1 MKRHNISLIM
11 ILLLSVIL
19 IMIGCK
25 NNTKVASEMLAT
37 ESIIETKP
45 TDFIR
50 EVSTASIETET
61 KKPSFWLFLFNRKE
75 YNKQLNEQESSIVE
89 DKDIENT
96 VVEKQT
102 IVVAEETKKSNI
114 AKTKNNK
121 KVVATKSTISN
132 AKFINNKKAS
142 TLSNIDK
149 PTNKNIEETFNEVNK
164 TETIVSDEE
173 SENIEYI
180 EKVFKKT
187 KDKLNINILIKDAN
201 DRNYNKIYEDLI
213 DGKYENTIN
222 NFIDN
227 CEGIFNDIKVELNK
241 AKYKDFNKSLANKLK
256 DSKYDKIK
264 SDIEKA
270 IKKYNK
276 ETKEVEN
283 LIKRL
288 NFKTLI
294 LNLNKGKYKSLVNE
308 IKKVIFDSKYD
319 SIREDFINE
328 FVEGEYTEITYDFIY
343 NLLDI
348 TYKYKIDIVEE
359 TVETTREIVVE
370 ETINEVDEVKENKIP
385 IIPIIHNGLVTM
397 MPNMAQIKSNTLLRN
412 LYITVIHLF

>member
-1 MKRHNISLIM
+1 MKRYNILLIT
-11 ILLLSVIL
+11 ILLLSGIL
-19 IMIGCK
+19 IINGCK
-25 NNTKVASEMLAT
+25 NNTKVASEKLAT
-37 ESIIETKP
+37 ESIIETQ
-45 TDFIR
+45 TAGFIR
-50 EVSTASIETET
+50 EVPTASKETEK

-75 YNKQLNEQESSIVE
+75 YNKQLNEEKSTIVE
-89 DKDIENT
+89 SKAIENI

-114 AKTKNNK
+114 TKTKNNK
-121 KVVATKSTISN
+121 RVIATQSTISN
-132 AKFINNKKAS
+132 AKLSIDDKFINNKKVS
-142 TLSNIDK
+142 TLSNIDR
-149 PTNKNIEETFNEVNK
+149 PTNKNIEETFNEVNE

-187 KDKLNINILIKDAN
+187 KDKLNINIFIKDAN

-227 CEGIFNDIKVELNK
+227 YEGIFNDIKVELNK
-241 AKYKDFNKSLANKLK
+241 TKYKDFNKSLANKLK

-264 SDIEKA
+264 SDIEKSL
-270 IKKYNK
+270 KKYNK
-276 ETKEVEN
+276 ETKEVES

-288 NFKTLI
+288 NLKTLI

-308 IKKVIFDSKYD
+308 IKKVIFDNKYD
-319 SIREDFINE
+319 SIKEDFINE
-328 FVEGEYTEITYDFIY
+328 FVEGEYAEITYDFIY

-359 TVETTREIVVE
+359 TVETTKEIVVE

-385 IIPIIHNGLVTM
+385 IIPIAGFIIIFIIILIT
-397 MPNMAQIKSNTLLRN
+397 T
-412 LYITVIHLF
+412 YIIINRKRE

>member
-1 MKRHNISLIM
+1 MKRHNMSLIT
-11 ILLLSVIL
+11 ILLLSGIL
-19 IMIGCK
+19 IINGCK
-25 NNTKVASEMLAT
+25 NNIKVASEKLAT
-37 ESIIETKP
+37 ESIIETKA

-50 EVSTASIETET
+50 EVPTASKENEK
-61 KKPSFWLFLFNRKE
+61 KKPSFLLFLFNRKE
-75 YNKQLNEQESSIVE
+75 YNRQLNELESTIVE
-89 DKDIENT
+89 SKNIENT

-121 KVVATKSTISN
+121 RVVATKSTLSN
-132 AKFINNKKAS
+132 TKLSIDDKFINNKMAS
-142 TLSNIDK
+142 TLSN
-149 PTNKNIEETFNEVNK
+149 
-164 TETIVSDEE
+164 EE

-180 EKVFKKT
+180 DKVFKKT
-187 KDKLNINILIKDAN
+187 KDKLNINILIKDTN

-227 CEGIFNDIKVELNK
+227 YEGIFNDIKVELNK

-264 SDIEKA
+264 SDIEKSL
-270 IKKYNK
+270 KKYNK
-276 ETKEVEN
+276 ETKEVES

-308 IKKVIFDSKYD
+308 IKKVIFDNKYD

-359 TVETTREIVVE
+359 TVETTKEIVVE

-385 IIPIIHNGLVTM
+385 IIPIAGVIIIFIIILIT
-397 MPNMAQIKSNTLLRN
+397 T
-412 LYITVIHLF
+412 YIIINRKRE

>member
-25 NNTKVASEMLAT
+25 NNTKVASEKLAT
-37 ESIIETKP
+37 ESIIETKT

-50 EVSTASIETET
+50 EVPTSSKETEK

-227 CEGIFNDIKVELNK
+227 YEGIFNDIKVELNK

-385 IIPIIHNGLVTM
+385 IIPIAGFIIIFIIILIT
-397 MPNMAQIKSNTLLRN
+397 T
-412 LYITVIHLF
+412 YIIINRKRE

>member
-11 ILLLSVIL
+11 ILLLSGIL
-19 IMIGCK
+19 IITGCK
-25 NNTKVASEMLAT
+25 NNTKVASEKLAT
-37 ESIIETKP
+37 ESIIETKT

-50 EVSTASIETET
+50 EVPTASKETEK
-61 KKPSFWLFLFNRKE
+61 KKPSFLLFLFNRKE
-75 YNKQLNEQESSIVE
+75 YNKQLNEEGSTTAKS
-89 DKDIENT
+89 KAIENT

-102 IVVAEETKKSNI
+102 IVVAEETKKSNK

-132 AKFINNKKAS
+132 AKLSIDDKFINNKKAS

-149 PTNKNIEETFNEVNK
+149 PTNKNIKETFNEVNE

-227 CEGIFNDIKVELNK
+227 YEGIFNDIKVELNK
-241 AKYKDFNKSLANKLK
+241 TEYKDFNKSLANKIK

-276 ETKEVEN
+276 ETKEVES

-308 IKKVIFDSKYD
+308 IKKVIFNSKYD
-319 SIREDFINE
+319 GIREDFINE

-359 TVETTREIVVE
+359 TVETTKEIVVE

-385 IIPIIHNGLVTM
+385 IIPITGFIIILIIILIT
-397 MPNMAQIKSNTLLRN
+397 T
-412 LYITVIHLF
+412 YIIINRKRE

>member
-1 MKRHNISLIM
+1 MKKQNISFLI
-11 ILLLSVIL
+11 ILLFCGIL
-19 IMIGCK
+19 FLNGCK
-25 NNTKVASEMLAT
+25 TKVASEKLAT
-37 ESIIETKP
+37 ESIIETKT

-50 EVSTASIETET
+50 EVSTVSKETEK

-75 YNKQLNEQESSIVE
+75 YNKQLNEQESSIIE
-89 DKDIENT
+89 SKAIENK
-96 VVEKQT
+96 VVEKQI
-102 IVVAEETKKSNI
+102 IVVAEETK
-114 AKTKNNK
+114 NK

-132 AKFINNKKAS
+132 AKLSIDDKFINNKKVS

-149 PTNKNIEETFNEVNK
+149 TTNKNIKETFNEVNE

-227 CEGIFNDIKVELNK
+227 YEGIFNDIKVELNK

-276 ETKEVEN
+276 ETKEVES

-294 LNLNKGKYKSLVNE
+294 LNLNKGKYKLLVNE

-319 SIREDFINE
+319 SLREDFINE
-328 FVEGEYTEITYDFIY
+328 FVEGKYTEITYDFIY

-348 TYKYKIDIVEE
+348 IYKYKIDIVEE
-359 TVETTREIVVE
+359 TVETTTVDEIE

-385 IIPIIHNGLVTM
+385 IIPITGFIIILIIILIT
-397 MPNMAQIKSNTLLRN
+397 T
-412 LYITVIHLF
+412 YIIINRKRE

>member
-1 MKRHNISLIM
+1 MKRHNISLIT
-11 ILLLSVIL
+11 ILLLSGIL
-19 IMIGCK
+19 IITGCK
-25 NNTKVASEMLAT
+25 NNTKVASEKLAT
-37 ESIIETKP
+37 ESIIETKT

-50 EVSTASIETET
+50 EVPTASKETEK
-61 KKPSFWLFLFNRKE
+61 KKPSFLLFLFNRKE
-75 YNKQLNEQESSIVE
+75 YNRQLNEEESTIVE
-89 DKDIENT
+89 SNIIEDK
-96 VVEKQT
+96 VVKKQT

-121 KVVATKSTISN
+121 RVVATKSTISN
-132 AKFINNKKAS
+132 AKLSVDDKFINNKKAS

-149 PTNKNIEETFNEVNK
+149 PTNKNIKETFNEVNE

-227 CEGIFNDIKVELNK
+227 YEGIFNDIKVELNK

-276 ETKEVEN
+276 ETKEVES

-308 IKKVIFDSKYD
+308 IKKVVFDSKYD

-359 TVETTREIVVE
+359 TVEATKEIVVE

-385 IIPIIHNGLVTM
+385 IIPIAGFIIIFIIILIT
-397 MPNMAQIKSNTLLRN
+397 T
-412 LYITVIHLF
+412 YIIINRKRE